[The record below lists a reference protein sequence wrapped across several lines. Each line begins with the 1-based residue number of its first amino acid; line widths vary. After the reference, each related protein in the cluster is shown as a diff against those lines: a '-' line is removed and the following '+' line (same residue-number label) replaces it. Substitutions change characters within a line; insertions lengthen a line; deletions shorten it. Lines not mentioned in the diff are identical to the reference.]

1 MPEATT
7 TSPARGLKSP
17 ALRRRSTRFV
27 VVLAVLG
34 LASFATADA
43 PHTVLVPVAPVAA
56 VPHLAPKPL
65 RSDAAKLAAIESV
78 ERPGPDG
85 WLPSHGRECRP
96 VGRFR
101 AYCNGPRR
109 APRPEGQPAE
119 LAAELG
125 LNAEIGHWFLAR
137 APERSWVEAVRS
149 VPADNLL
156 LPIAG
161 ARIGRGLG
169 HTRRVH
175 RAIPHLG
182 VDIAAPVGTPIRA
195 INDGL
200 VAYSDNSMSGYGN
213 VVVLIHADGTT
224 SLYAHCRETWVFPG
238 QRVERGQTIAVVGM
252 TGMTGGPHLHFEYR
266 RAGRVANPVP
276 LFVGLPPSQQV
287 WGRAGEQQ

>member
-1 MPEATT
+1 MLEATT
-7 TSPARGLKSP
+7 TTPAEPAPHG
-17 ALRRRSTRFV
+17 ALRRRSTRLAV
-27 VVLAVLG
+27 VMAVLG

-43 PHTVLVPVAPVAA
+43 PRTVLVSVAPPAA
-56 VPHLAPKPL
+56 VRELTPKPL
-65 RSDAAKLAAIESV
+65 SVDSAKMSAIESV

-119 LAAELG
+119 LAEQLG
-125 LNAEIGHWFLAR
+125 LTASARHWFLSR
-137 APERSWVEAVRS
+137 APEPVWVEAVRS

-156 LPIAG
+156 VPIAG
-161 ARIGRGLG
+161 ARIGRGIG

-182 VDIAAPVGTPIRA
+182 VDIGAPVGSPIRA

-200 VAYSDNSMSGYGN
+200 VAFSDNSMSGYGN
-213 VVVLIHADGTT
+213 VVVLIHADGST

-238 QRVERGQTIAVVGM
+238 QHVERGQTIGVVGM

-266 RAGRVANPVP
+266 RAGRVSNPVP
-276 LFVGLPPSQQV
+276 LFVGLPASQQV
-287 WGRAGEQQ
+287 WGAGAQR